1 MVHCKQ
7 EVMHESVRSYQ
18 VCDEFCQKLG
28 TLLHLVLGP
37 SQLHNVTLLSR
48 VGEIDHDL
56 KESIQ
61 NKSDFTLEREVILLK
76 SLKGQK
82 KIEPR
87 YLWELIPDLFDLL
100 PFLAD
105 DGAVELLLHNQVF
118 GTLVLLPRGEKNSCH
133 H

>member
-1 MVHCKQ
+1 MELFEDGDGEGEAVLHLREKQKGAVSNQEVVHCKQ

-56 KESIQ
+56 KESVQ
-61 NKSDFTLEREVILLK
+61 KKSDFKLEWEVILLI
-76 SLKGQK
+76 S
-82 KIEPR
+82 
-87 YLWELIPDLFDLL
+87 
-100 PFLAD
+100 
-105 DGAVELLLHNQVF
+105 
-118 GTLVLLPRGEKNSCH
+118 
-133 H
+133 